1 MGPDPAVAA
10 TRVAVRRALA
20 EGTLGDP
27 GSAPVLV
34 ACSGGADSLALLAAT
49 VFEARE
55 RPWSVVGVTV
65 DHGLHDAS
73 AEVATRVVGQM
84 ASLGADETASIRVS
98 VTADGQGLEA
108 AARQARYA
116 VLEELADRYAS
127 RAVLLGH
134 TLDDQAETVLLG
146 LTRGSGAR
154 SLAGMRRAFGVFSRP
169 LLDLTREQTEQACL
183 AQDIYW
189 WTDPANDDQRFT
201 RTRVRHSVLPMLETE
216 LGPGVAA
223 ALARTADLLRADVE
237 HLDDLARSAYVTL
250 PQPLPVEMLLDL
262 APAVRTRVLRLAALR
277 AGARDAELFHEHVR
291 ALDALLTDWHGQGA
305 VDLPGRVRGVRRD
318 ASLLFEGH

>member
-1 MGPDPAVAA
+1 VLGA
-10 TRVAVRRALA
+10 
-20 EGTLGDP
+20 GTPGDP

-34 ACSGGADSLALLAAT
+34 ACSGGADSLALLAAA

-73 AEVATRVVGQM
+73 AEVATQVVGQM
-84 ASLGADETASIRVS
+84 ATLGADETASIRVN
-98 VTADGQGLEA
+98 VNVEGRGIEA

-116 VLEELADRYAS
+116 VLEEIADRYGS
-127 RAVLLGH
+127 RTVLLGH

-154 SLAGMRRAFGVFSRP
+154 ALAGMRRSFDVFVRP
-169 LLDLTREQTEQACL
+169 LLDLTRAQTERACL
-183 AQDIYW
+183 AQDIAW
-189 WTDPANDDQRFT
+189 WTDPANDDPSFT
-201 RTRVRHSVLPMLETE
+201 RTRVRSSVLPLLEQE

-223 ALARTADLLRADVE
+223 ALARTADLLRADVDLLD
-237 HLDDLARSAYVTL
+237 HLAESAYAAL
-250 PQPLPVEMLLDL
+250 PEPLPVDALMDL

-291 ALDALLTDWHGQGA
+291 ALDALLTDWHGQGP
-305 VDLPGRVRGVRRD
+305 VDLPGHVRGVRRNGM
-318 ASLLFEGH
+318 LVFEKN